1 MSRFSFLPLCF
12 CLLLAACASEP
23 AAPAEEAVP
32 VTQAGAVDAPAAAD
46 SATQRAFEDIMA
58 FAREGNLAQLPL
70 GEVIENVG
78 LQLLGKPYVEGML
91 DESEQEVLV
100 VDLMGFDCVTY
111 VENVVALAQA
121 IKVDDTSYATYIDNL
136 ESLRYRGGELAGY
149 CSRLHYFTDWMLDNA
164 RRGNVEVVSRDFGE
178 PFDKTIDFMSEH
190 RDAYPRL
197 VGNDSLYACLQD
209 VEARLRDHGIYYVP
223 QSDIRGVYDQ
233 LRTGDIIATATDID
247 GLDVTHTGF
256 VYKHD
261 GGTGFLHASLSG
273 EVKVS
278 DDLADYVSGVDAQVG
293 IIVARPL
300 VNRTAG

>member
-1 MSRFSFLPLCF
+1 MPHLSFLSLCLCF
-12 CLLLAACASEP
+12 ALAACASEP
-23 AAPAEEAVP
+23 AAPVEEAVP
-32 VTQAGAVDAPAAAD
+32 VAPTGTAETAVAPD
-46 SATQRAFEDIMA
+46 SATMRAFEDVMA
-58 FAREGNLAQLPL
+58 YAREVNLAQRPL
-70 GEVIENVG
+70 GEIVTQVG

-91 DESEQEVLV
+91 DQSEKEVLV

-121 IKVDDTSYATYIDNL
+121 IKAGDPSYEMYIDNL

-164 RRGNVEVVSRDFGE
+164 RRGNVEIVSRDFGE

-190 RDAYPRL
+190 RDAYPKL
-197 VGNDSLYACLQD
+197 VDNDSLYACLQD
-209 VEARLRDHGIYYVP
+209 VEARLQDHGIYYVP
-223 QSDIRGVYDQ
+223 QGDIRSVYDQ
-233 LRTGDIIATATDID
+233 LRTGDIIATATDIE

-256 VYKHD
+256 VYEHD

-278 DDLADYVSGVDAQVG
+278 DDLASYVQGVDAQTG

-300 VNRTAG
+300 VNATGS